1 MMSSSSSDNDR
12 PGHDANGKFV
22 EPKLQAHIGQKLRE
36 YYDHLAAEP
45 VPDRF
50 KALLDQLEN
59 AEAKP
64 AKPPVGET
72 E

>member
-1 MMSSSSSDNDR
+1 MMSCSSSDNDR
-12 PGHDANGKFV
+12 PGREANGKFI

-59 AEAKP
+59 AEVKP
-64 AKPPVGET
+64 AQSTAGET